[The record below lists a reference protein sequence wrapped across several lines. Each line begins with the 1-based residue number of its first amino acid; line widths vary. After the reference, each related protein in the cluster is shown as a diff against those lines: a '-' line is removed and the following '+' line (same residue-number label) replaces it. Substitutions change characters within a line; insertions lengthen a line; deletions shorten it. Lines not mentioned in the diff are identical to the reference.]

1 MTDWAGDAE
10 IRNYGIKSQI
20 DGCMLSELLRT
31 IITLSMVAGVLLFY
45 LWVQNQIVTSGY
57 ESQNLFMEE
66 GLLSRTHKR
75 LVLEEEMLRNPGRID
90 IIARNNLG
98 MAPLHPTQ
106 LMLPQR
112 QTADIVSSETL
123 AMANSEEMSLGS
135 AAPVRTPATI
145 PVH

>member
-31 IITLSMVAGVLLFY
+31 IIALSMVAGVLLFY
-45 LWVQNQIVTSGY
+45 SWVQNQIVNSGY

-75 LVLEEEMLRNPGRID
+75 LILEEEMMRNPGRID

-98 MAPLHPTQ
+98 MAPLHPAQ

-112 QTADIVSSETL
+112 QTADIASSEAL

-135 AAPVRTPATI
+135 AALVRTSATI
-145 PVH
+145 PIN